1 MNPMRQLHKAI
12 WASLLIFSCIRFA
25 CDVHSVTHFSAM
37 IATGLPL
44 LLAIWSENKSSDVS
58 FHAILVYTL
67 CAVASAI
74 SLAQWKV
81 LNEASPIDAL
91 IPLCS
96 GIVWFSHQR
105 REKHEG

>member
-1 MNPMRQLHKAI
+1 MLET
-12 WASLLIFSCIRFA
+12 ASVSLFA
-25 CDVHSVTHFSAM
+25 AM
-37 IATGLPL
+37 IACGLPL
-44 LLAIWSENKSSDVS
+44 LGALASERKVLDQS
-58 FHAILVYTL
+58 FLTILMVTV

-74 SLAQWKV
+74 ALAQWKV

-91 IPLCS
+91 IPMCS